1 LVTDQ
6 EIRETWRKA
15 TLDAFRDEYRE
26 HSEIWRSL
34 ESKAQG
40 NVAVAGIFVAGSLAY
55 LTKSD
60 LKLHQHEVIFLLA
73 AVVCLI
79 VSVLLSILT
88 IKTQEITPP
97 PLGSFVNHFVRVL
110 LPMDPACFKGFL
122 ETFYADHANQWTKVI
137 AELRESNETKAHL
150 LWRAQEFLIAAILAV
165 AALSLSKLI
174 Y

>member
-1 LVTDQ
+1 MATSQ
-6 EIRETWRKA
+6 ETRETWRKT

-34 ESKAQG
+34 ENKAQG
-40 NVAVAGIFVAGSLAY
+40 NIAVAGIFVAGSLAY

-60 LKLHQHEVIFLLA
+60 VKLYPHEVIFLLA

-79 VSVLLSILT
+79 VSVVLSILT

-97 PLGSFVNHFVRVL
+97 PLGSFVNHFTRVL
-110 LPMDPACFKGFL
+110 LGMDPICFKGFL
-122 ETFYADHANQWTKVI
+122 ATFYADHANQWIKVI
-137 AELRESNETKAHL
+137 AELRESNETKAQL